1 MIKSIPKLRLAM
13 PGTPA
18 AILVLVAAAL
28 SAAPTVAA
36 GSYGY
41 GNGAGAATTGVAPA
55 SIQVGT
61 TPTSALGV
69 VLTGPSGMT
78 LYTLSSDSNN
88 GSVCTGGCLAAWPPL
103 LVASGGTVT
112 GPSGGSLTFSTFTRT
127 DDSSVQASADG
138 RPLYYFGGDSA
149 PGQTNGEGIKG
160 AGGVWHVASSAATSA
175 ANAAPAAA
183 PAAAAG
189 GGYGAV
195 SGSNAAPNPATQ
207 APASSGM
214 DLPIGLVVLVLAL
227 VLIAVA
233 IVAIRRTRPVG
244 NG

>member
-1 MIKSIPKLRLAM
+1 MADLEPRPIAGLIERWRVQPRTQWAEIVGHERQIRRLRELAAKIALSPEERTRLGLRL
-13 PGTPA
+13 
-18 AILVLVAAAL
+18 
-28 SAAPTVAA
+28 
-36 GSYGY
+36 GSG
-41 GNGAGAATTGVAPA
+41 
-55 SIQVGT
+55 
-61 TPTSALGV
+61 L

-175 ANAAPAAA
+175 ANPAPAAA
-183 PAAAAG
+183 AAAAAG